1 MNSVLKVISL
11 LFSLLVIASNIV
23 IFFYL
28 QQINKKCEDTCE
40 SKSHYLN
47 RLIRGA
53 LAYNLI
59 ITIIVLVLNLYDR
72 SIIKEKI
79 PRWIITILAI
89 IQLCFTGI
97 LAIGFFVYYNMIK
110 AEDCECLKNDPIKGK
125 HKYLGVWRY
134 FLVVLY
140 SFVVLVPLTI
150 LLLSVFVFA
159 VKGNNSS
166 ITANN
171 KMMNT
176 TNNRKLK

>member
-28 QQINKKCEDTCE
+28 QQINNKCEDTCE

-53 LAYNLI
+53 LAYNFI
-59 ITIIVLVLNLYDR
+59 ITIIVLILNLYDR

-110 AEDCECLKNDPIKGK
+110 AEDCECLKEEPIKGK

-140 SFVVLVPLTI
+140 SLAVLVPLTI
-150 LLLSVFVFA
+150 LLLSVFVFS
-159 VKGNNSS
+159 VKGNVPSTS
-166 ITANN
+166 NN
-171 KMMNT
+171 KMMNN

>member
-28 QQINKKCEDTCE
+28 QQINNKCEDTCI

-47 RLIRGA
+47 KLIRGA
-53 LAYNLI
+53 LVYNFI
-59 ITIIVLVLNLYDR
+59 ITMIVLVLNLYDR

-79 PRWIITILAI
+79 PRWVITILAI

-110 AEDCECLKNDPIKGK
+110 AEDCECLKEEQIKGK

-140 SFVVLVPLTI
+140 SIAVLVPLTI

-166 ITANN
+166 VA
-171 KMMNT
+171 
-176 TNNRKLK
+176 NNRKLK